1 MKLLPLLTALLCSV
15 SSALSAPTLHLFTW
29 ADYINPDLVTRF
41 EEANDCKVVIDT
53 FDSAESMYAKLKAGA
68 DGYDL
73 VFPTSYMQKV
83 MQAEGMLLKLDPA
96 KVPNIKNIDPAF
108 LKRLPDATMET
119 AVPYMVSYNVIAVRA
134 DKLPNVK
141 PSWASFARTDLK
153 KRVTLL
159 DDMRETLGAGLKSL
173 GYSLNTRDEKELAAA
188 RDVVI
193 GWKKHIAKFD
203 NEGYKSGID
212 SGEFHLVQGYS
223 GDLWQVTQENSKV
236 KILVPI
242 EGTSIA
248 CDEMAILK
256 GSKQAA
262 LAHQMIDFLCDPAIA
277 AENMQWTGYYSP
289 NPAALKLVEPDFL
302 KNPAVSLPPDI
313 QAKCELIEDL
323 GTDLAKYTK
332 VWDEIKAAK

>member
-1 MKLLPLLTALLCSV
+1 MKLLPLFTALLCSV
-15 SSALSAPTLHLFTW
+15 SSAFAAPTLHLFTW
-29 ADYINPDLVTRF
+29 ADYINPDLVTKF

-73 VFPTSYMQKV
+73 IFPTSYMQKV

-119 AVPYMVSYNVIAVRA
+119 AVPYMISYNVIAVRT
-134 DKLPNVK
+134 DKLPDVK

-173 GYSLNTRDEKELAAA
+173 GYSLNTRDETELAAA

-223 GDLWQVTQENSKV
+223 GDLWQVTQENAKV

-262 LAHQMIDFLCDPAIA
+262 LAHKMIDFLCDPATA

-323 GTDLAKYTK
+323 GTDLPKYTK
-332 VWDEIKAAK
+332 VWDEVKAAK